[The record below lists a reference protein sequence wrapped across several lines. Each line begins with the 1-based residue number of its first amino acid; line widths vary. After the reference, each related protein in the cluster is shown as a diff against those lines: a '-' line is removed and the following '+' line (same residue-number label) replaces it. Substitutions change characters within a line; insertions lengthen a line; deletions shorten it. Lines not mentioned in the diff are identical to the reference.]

1 MSYISDKKRYDLLTK
16 FANDH
21 TLAQNIKVTV
31 RPGHT
36 SLTAKDGSGAR
47 YEDANFLSSL
57 ITGAT
62 SFLWWC
68 ERHGYKVVKSAKS
81 SRS

>member
-1 MSYISDKKRYDLLTK
+1 MSQKSEEKMYELLTK

-21 TLAQNIKVTV
+21 TLAKEIDVIV
-31 RPGHT
+31 SPHHT
-36 SLTAKDGSGAR
+36 SLTAKDNTGAR
-47 YEDANFLSSL
+47 FEDANFLSSL

-68 ERHGYKVVKSAKS
+68 ERHGYKVVKSAK
-81 SRS
+81 RS